1 MNMDTLTKQALE
13 QAIEITGK
21 PATDKETQNVA
32 FHLAC
37 AVMAQYAAERFNITM
52 FMKSAY
58 HDKERAKH
66 LVEKSIKFYEKHA
79 EINPIAKSRYDSLCV
94 IIEELNKCNTQQC

>member
-21 PATDKETQNVA
+21 PVTDKETQNVA

-37 AVMAQYAAERFNITM
+37 AIMAQYAAER
-52 FMKSAY
+52 
-58 HDKERAKH
+58 
-66 LVEKSIKFYEKHA
+66 V
-79 EINPIAKSRYDSLCV
+79 
-94 IIEELNKCNTQQC
+94 